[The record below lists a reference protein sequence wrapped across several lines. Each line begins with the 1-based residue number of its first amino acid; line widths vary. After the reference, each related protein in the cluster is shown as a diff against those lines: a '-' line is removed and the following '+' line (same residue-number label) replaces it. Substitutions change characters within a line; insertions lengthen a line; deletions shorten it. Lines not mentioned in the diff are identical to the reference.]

1 MYKNYSKLVGIF
13 SSGKSGSTLA
23 IRLLDKYTNCFVYPE
38 EISFLSVFA
47 DNLVN
52 IRTISNKVW
61 WISSILLLLTQMV
74 DVQYYDIRISISL
87 WILITGLKCI
97 IKESDIL
104 LKSKN

>member
-38 EISFLSVFA
+38 EISFLSVF

-52 IRTISNKVW
+52 IKLFQTV
-61 WISSILLLLTQMV
+61 
-74 DVQYYDIRISISL
+74 
-87 WILITGLKCI
+87 
-97 IKESDIL
+97 
-104 LKSKN
+104 